1 MSDFSFQGNL
11 QPGRARRTLLTRG
24 VRTRACSPS
33 PPYLFWTE
41 ARSLDRDSAF
51 HRRRCQVV
59 HVRIPFEDGSVTRYE
74 LSDPTEFRRPGGPL
88 GSRRAFSAVHVVAD
102 PLAENTPTSGP
113 NIDWDATL
121 AFRRH
126 IWSWGLSV
134 AEAMD
139 TAQRGMGLDWPA
151 IQALNRR
158 SLAEARAEGGDIA
171 CGINTD
177 QLPEISVSPE
187 RIIEAYREQLAL
199 VEGEGGQAV
208 MMASRHLAAAA
219 GSGEDYARVYSE
231 VLAEARRP
239 VIIHWLGDMFD
250 PALAGYWGAAELD
263 EAAVGFL
270 AIIDAN
276 SEKIDGV
283 KISLLDKQREIEL
296 RRRLPEGVRMYTGDD
311 YNYPELIRG
320 DGTHYSDAFLGA
332 FDVIA
337 PAASTAIQALD
348 AGEEEQFEKIL
359 APTVP
364 LSRHVFAAPTF
375 YYKTGVVFMAY
386 LNGLQDHFRMVNG
399 SQSDRSVVHLSRQFV
414 LADQAGLLAEPDLAA
429 HRMALVLELAGF
441 SQD

>member
-1 MSDFSFQGNL
+1 MAQL
-11 QPGRARRTLLTRG
+11 
-24 VRTRACSPS
+24 
-33 PPYLFWTE
+33 
-41 ARSLDRDSAF
+41 
-51 HRRRCQVV
+51 
-59 HVRIPFEDGSVTRYE
+59 RIPLQDGSATRYE
-74 LSDPTEFRRPGGPL
+74 LGDPAEFRRPVGPL
-88 GSRRAFSAVHVVAD
+88 TSRRAFSAVHVVAD
-102 PLAENTPTSGP
+102 PLAENTPTSGAHV
-113 NIDWDATL
+113 DWDATL

-126 IWSWGLSV
+126 IWSWGLCV

-151 IQALNRR
+151 IQELNRR
-158 SLAEARAEGGDIA
+158 SIAEAKAEGGEIA

-177 QLPEISVSPE
+177 QLAEGTASLE
-187 RIIEAYREQLAL
+187 RIIEAYQEQLAL

-208 MMASRHLAAAA
+208 MMASRHLATAA
-219 GSGEDYARVYSE
+219 GSAEDYARVYSE
-231 VLAEARRP
+231 VLGQAHRP

-250 PALAGYWGAAELD
+250 PALAGYWGGVDLDDAA
-263 EAAVGFL
+263 AGFL
-270 AIIDAN
+270 AILDAN

-283 KISLLDKQREIEL
+283 KISLLDQQREIEL
-296 RRRLPEGVRMYTGDD
+296 RRHLPEGVRMYTGDD

-320 DGTHYSDAFLGA
+320 DGTHFSDAFLGA

-337 PAASTAIQALD
+337 PAASAAIQALD
-348 AGEEEQFEKIL
+348 AGEEEQFNKIL
-359 APTVP
+359 APTVA

-414 LADQAGLLAEPDLAA
+414 LADQAGLLVEPDLAA

-441 SQD
+441 FQD